1 MKPRSMEEKISYLL
15 FLMGFAGLVCTA
27 ALCSFVFHKAF
38 REQAWTALERE
49 ADLVA
54 AGCAQVDAPS
64 QLETYVDGSLRI
76 TLIASDGSVLFESA
90 TNQTIE
96 NHQRLPEIQLDILR
110 TACRYVK
117 DGGLLVYSTCT
128 VNIEENECVI
138 EKFLA
143 ENSDF
148 HGEEFPEDMGDF
160 FRGKFMT
167 AIFSKQFGGDGFF
180 ICRMRKGKK

>member
-1 MKPRSMEEKISYLL
+1 M
-15 FLMGFAGLVCTA
+15 ANDV
-27 ALCSFVFHKAF
+27 VFEGKD
-38 REQAWTALERE
+38 R
-49 ADLVA
+49 
-54 AGCAQVDAPS
+54 
-64 QLETYVDGSLRI
+64 RI
-76 TLIASDGSVLFESA
+76 A
-90 TNQTIE
+90 
-96 NHQRLPEIQLDILR
+96 
-110 TACRYVK
+110 K
-117 DGGLLVYSTCT
+117 
-128 VNIEENECVI
+128 I

>member
-1 MKPRSMEEKISYLL
+1 MMGDEGRIFACELHEKRTGLIVKGAERLGISCIEAVTNDARVYNEKLPMADRVLCDVPCSGYGVIRGKPEIRYKPLS
-15 FLMGFAGLVCTA
+15 
-27 ALCSFVFHKAF
+27 
-38 REQAWTALERE
+38 E
-49 ADLVA
+49 A
-54 AGCAQVDAPS
+54 
-64 QLETYVDGSLRI
+64 
-76 TLIASDGSVLFESA
+76 
-90 TNQTIE
+90 
-96 NHQRLPEIQLDILR
+96 QRLPEIQLDILR